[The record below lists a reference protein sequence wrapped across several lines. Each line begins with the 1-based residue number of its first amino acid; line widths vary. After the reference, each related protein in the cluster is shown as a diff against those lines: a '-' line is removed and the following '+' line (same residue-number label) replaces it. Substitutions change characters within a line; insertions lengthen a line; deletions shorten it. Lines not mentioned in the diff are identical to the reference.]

1 MFVDR
6 KKNNNF
12 YVNATDWCPSSLVR
26 RALTHAS
33 QVSLCYSMLIFMHFL
48 TFFVHVLHFVIRH
61 SVYFDTQFLCKCMSD
76 QAGFTVLSL
85 NTDIVKNEEGM
96 STKII
101 NFITSGTGVPM
112 FGRRSYSENASLIKI
127 SSFLLSGAD
136 KHNEYILI
144 HITSKKW
151 SIQNL

>member
-1 MFVDR
+1 MFLDR
-6 KKNNNF
+6 KKP
-12 YVNATDWCPSSLVR
+12 T
-26 RALTHAS
+26 
-33 QVSLCYSMLIFMHFL
+33 IFMKCYGLVSVVPRPSCVNTCFSSFPVLFDVDFHALL

-61 SVYFDTQFLCKCMSD
+61 PVCSETQFLSKCMSD

-85 NTDIVKNEEGM
+85 NTDILKNEKGM

-112 FGRRSYSENASLIKI
+112 FGRRSYSENALLIKI

-136 KHNEYILI
+136 KHNECILI
-144 HITSKKW
+144 HITTKKW
-151 SIQNL
+151 SIQFF